1 MKRLKNWPSRLAAL
15 EASARLYV
23 YAWGVH
29 DCCLWAAD
37 AVEACTG
44 VDPAAAWR
52 GTYADVTGA
61 AAVMKRLGGL
71 RRVGAIAGPAIDPRC
86 AIAGDVGLLVET
98 GNRPRLAVC
107 SGFGWQSLGERG
119 LIASPINSA
128 RYAWGVGR
136 V

>member
-1 MKRLKNWPSRLAAL
+1 MKRLKNWPSRFAAL
-15 EASARLYV
+15 EASARLYE

-44 VDPAAAWR
+44 MDPAAAWR
-52 GTYADVTGA
+52 GTYTDVAGA
-61 AAVMKRLGGL
+61 AVVMRRLGGL
-71 RRVGAIAGPAIDPRC
+71 RRVGAMAGSAIDPRF
-86 AIAGDVGLLVET
+86 AIPGDVGLLVMA
-98 GNRPRLAVC
+98 GSRPRLAVC
-107 SGFGWQSLGERG
+107 SGFGWLSLVDRG
-119 LIASPINSA
+119 LTASPVDSA